1 MQSPNLFRLLYIDDD
16 PGLGRLIQKQFERA
30 GHKVDLASDGD
41 MGLGLLAAQNY
52 DVCALDHHMP
62 GRDGLDVLPEILA
75 IGNAPPVVYVT
86 GAQDG
91 RIAVA
96 ALRTGAADYVIKDAS
111 EDFPHLLLRAV
122 EDALERRRLSLAA
135 ERVQAE
141 VIRERDRAEALLRE
155 VNHRVGNSL
164 QLVTSFIHLQRRQL
178 TDVAARDALD
188 RVQARIEAVSQV
200 HRRLYT
206 SGDVTG
212 VALDGYLQG
221 LVDELSYSMAADKGA
236 TTVLRAEPVWVSTDQ
251 AVAVGVIV
259 AELVTNAVK
268 YAYQPGQGGEI
279 RVLLGHDG
287 GASVRLSVEDD
298 GVGMG
303 DANPKGTGLG
313 GQILA
318 AMATDLGT
326 KIQFD
331 SSTQGTRAHLVFTAE
346 GVRKSSSGL

>member
-16 PGLGRLIQKQFERA
+16 PGLGRLIQKQFQRA

-41 MGLGLLAAQNY
+41 MGLSLLEAQTY

-62 GRDGLDVLPEILA
+62 GRDGLDVLPDILA
-75 IGNAPPVVYVT
+75 IDQAPPVVYVT

-122 EDALERRRLSLAA
+122 EDALERRRLQLEA

-141 VIRERDRAEALLRE
+141 VLRERDRAEALLRE

-164 QLVTSFIHLQRRQL
+164 QLVTSFIYLQRRQL
-178 TDVAARDALD
+178 TDAAAQDALD
-188 RVQARIEAVSQV
+188 RVQARLEAVSQV

-212 VALDGYLQG
+212 VALDGYLDG
-221 LVDELSYSMAADKGA
+221 LVEELAFSMSSDKGPQIQ
-236 TTVLRAEPVWVSTDQ
+236 LQAEPVWVTTDQ
-251 AVAVGVIV
+251 AVAIGVIV

-268 YAYQPGQGGEI
+268 YAYPAGTGGEI
-279 RVLLGHDG
+279 RVLLGHTDE
-287 GASVRLSVEDD
+287 ATVRLCVEDD
-298 GVGMG
+298 GMGMS
-303 DANPKGTGLG
+303 DTDPKGTGLG

-318 AMATDLGT
+318 AMATDLGS
-326 KIQFD
+326 KIQFKT
-331 SSTQGTRAHLVFTAE
+331 SSSGTHVYLVFKAE
-346 GVRKSSSGL
+346 GVRKIG

>member
-1 MQSPNLFRLLYIDDD
+1 VQSLNLFRLLYIDDD

-30 GHKVDLASDGD
+30 GHTVDLASDGD

-62 GRDGLDVLPEILA
+62 GRDGLDVLPDILA
-75 IGNAPPVVYVT
+75 TENAPPVVYVT

-111 EDFPHLLLRAV
+111 EDFPHLLMRAV
-122 EDALERRRLSLAA
+122 EDALERRRLSMEA
-135 ERVQAE
+135 ERVRIE
-141 VIRERDRAEALLRE
+141 VLRERDRAEALLRE

-178 TDVAARDALD
+178 TDPAAQDALD

-221 LVDELSYSMAADKGA
+221 LVDELSFSMAADKGPSMR
-236 TTVLRAEPVWVSTDQ
+236 LKAEPVWVSTDQ

-268 YAYQPGQGGEI
+268 YAYQPGKGGEI
-279 RVLLGHDG
+279 RVLLSHDDS
-287 GASVRLSVEDD
+287 ASVRLSVEDD

-303 DANPKGTGLG
+303 GENPKGTGLG

-318 AMATDLGT
+318 AMAADLGS
-326 KIQFD
+326 KIHFD
-331 SSTQGTRAHLVFTAE
+331 SSAQGTRVHLVFKAAD
-346 GVRKSSSGL
+346 VRKSSSAL